1 MLHLVELV
9 CLDRSPDLVSVQSA
23 DGFLINPTRGW
34 AEELKRVAVE
44 QPGVCDAPVVLQ
56 NMLRRLLLVLR
67 FATGMKTTVHLCL
80 CGGAQAVVEAELAVL
95 GDLIRKVKET
105 SELEIIVFGESVG
118 TEELGGLHSLCRC
131 PEEDEDC
138 LFPYACASC
147 RWVAGRWRVFEAQ
160 PSPLFSDP
168 SLFPSPPV
176 QPAAGHPAHL
186 GGGRAERVRRVPCW
200 GRQERHTV
208 TGIALQL

>member
-1 MLHLVELV
+1 M
-9 CLDRSPDLVSVQSA
+9 
-23 DGFLINPTRGW
+23 F
-34 AEELKRVAVE
+34 
-44 QPGVCDAPVVLQ
+44 DAPVVSPTMSMLQ
-56 NMLRRLLLVLR
+56 SMLRRLLLVLR
-67 FATGMKTTVHLCL
+67 FATGMKVSSFLVRLAASDLISLSLSLSFSLKTTVHLFL

-105 SELEIIVFGESVG
+105 SDLEIIVFGESVG

-186 GGGRAERVRRVPCW
+186 GGGRAERLRRVSW
-200 GRQERHTV
+200 RGRQERHTV